1 MKIARLLEKLKSVAE
16 IKTLETIH
24 PDGTKTYTFSSV
36 YPMPRMAEPVWY
48 PIVVKPG
55 QDEIDDREIEAML
68 RHLWMFQ
75 LNLLPKKRTAS
86 ISRMVAA
93 MEPRTPRPTPKKK

>member
-1 MKIARLLEKLKSVAE
+1 VQAREHAGHAGSGA
-16 IKTLETIH
+16 
-24 PDGTKTYTFSSV
+24 
-36 YPMPRMAEPVWY
+36 VWY

-75 LNLLPKKRTAS
+75 LDILP
-86 ISRMVAA
+86 
-93 MEPRTPRPTPKKK
+93 TPVRDVRSVPKKK

>member
-1 MKIARLLEKLKSVAE
+1 VKIAQLLEKLRAVRE
-16 IKTLETIH
+16 IKVLETIH

-48 PIVVKPG
+48 VIVVKPG
-55 QDEIDDREIEAML
+55 QDEIDDREIEAMQ

-75 LNLLPKKRTAS
+75 LDLIPVPVRNLRAVPKNK
-86 ISRMVAA
+86 
-93 MEPRTPRPTPKKK
+93 

>member
-1 MKIARLLEKLKSVAE
+1 LLEQLKSVTE
-16 IKTLETIH
+16 IKILETIH

-36 YPMPRMAEPVWY
+36 YPMPRMAEPIWY

-55 QDEIDDREIEAML
+55 QDDIDDREIEAML

-75 LNLLPKKRTAS
+75 LNLLPKKRTSA
-86 ISRMVAA
+86 IPRMVAA
-93 MEPRTPRPTPKKK
+93 AEPRTPHSTPKKK

>member
-1 MKIARLLEKLKSVAE
+1 VKIALLLEKLKAVPQ

-48 PIVVKPG
+48 PIIVKPG
-55 QDEIDDREIEAML
+55 QEDIDDREIEAML

-75 LNLLPKKRTAS
+75 LDILPQKARTVRD
-86 ISRMVAA
+86 IAA
-93 MEPRTPRPTPKKK
+93 VEDQGNPRSTTKKK